1 MCVSLSSLFVHFGNH
16 PVNFSAKYLVFS
28 LSKMSVNSLVS
39 SHYGE
44 SVYGNMHTLNN
55 SSFQHQIEVH
65 QSEELEKQPSAP
77 QNSTQNEALNFEFG
91 VHLAE
96 GSKRCYVSNF
106 ASMVELY
113 EKIAQCFDISP
124 KEVRLSMNERVRFS
138 VKSSYLLLKGR
149 HCNLLKLCPMAIVT
163 EKLYD

>member
-1 MCVSLSSLFVHFGNH
+1 
-16 PVNFSAKYLVFS
+16 
-28 LSKMSVNSLVS
+28 MSVNSLVS

-44 SVYGNMHTLNN
+44 GASYGNMHTLNN
-55 SSFQHQIEVH
+55 NNNSSQFEHQIEVH
-65 QSEELEKQPSAP
+65 QNIEAEKEPSAP
-77 QNSTQNEALNFEFG
+77 HLQAKHTSSPQSEAVCFEFG

-124 KEVRLSMNERVRFS
+124 KEVRDEREIKYEWVS
-138 VKSSYLLLKGR
+138 E
-149 HCNLLKLCPMAIVT
+149 I
-163 EKLYD
+163 

>member
-1 MCVSLSSLFVHFGNH
+1 
-16 PVNFSAKYLVFS
+16 
-28 LSKMSVNSLVS
+28 MSVNSPVS

-65 QSEELEKQPSAP
+65 QSEELEKQPSAQ

-124 KEVRLSMNERVRFS
+124 KEVRLSMNGWVRFS
-138 VKSSYLLLKGR
+138 VKSSYLLLKR
-149 HCNLLKLCPMAIVT
+149 DTAIFLSYVQWQIVT
-163 EKLYD
+163 EKLYDWALQLEEKTLGRRKEQQLSSH